1 MLHIAPPL
9 LKWFYENRRTLP
21 FREDPTPYHIWVS
34 EIMLQQTR
42 MSAVLPYYA
51 RFMEALP
58 TPTDLAQCPTDRLHK
73 LWEGL
78 GYYSRADNLRRA
90 ALVIMEKYG
99 GHLPATYE
107 ELLALPGIG
116 EYTAG
121 AIASISYGIP
131 VPAVDG
137 NVMRVFSRLY
147 NDRADITVSATKKRY
162 TARVA
167 EEIPQDA
174 PGDFNQ
180 ALMELGAL
188 ICVPGEPHCAD
199 CPLADRCAAYEAG
212 SAAYLP
218 VRGEKKPRRVQKIT
232 ILLARCEDKWLL
244 ARRPEGGLLS
254 GLWQPFLFEEELTE
268 EEAIARLREFL
279 PGTAVGASAPLS
291 PSRHLF
297 SHIEWQMNGWILSL
311 TTNGKPLALPEG
323 YAWAGEADMEKHA
336 VPGAFK
342 AYKPLLYGKN
352 S

>member
-1 MLHIAPPL
+1 MLDIATPL
-9 LKWFYENRRTLP
+9 LTWFYKDRRSLP

-58 TPTDLAQCPTDRLHK
+58 TPADLAQCPTDRLHK

-90 ALVIMEKYG
+90 AAVLLEQYG
-99 GHLPATYE
+99 GELPTTYE

-147 NDRADITVSATKKRY
+147 NDRADIMMGATKKRY
-162 TARVA
+162 TARVT
-167 EEIPQDA
+167 EELPKDT

-188 ICVPGEPHCAD
+188 VCVPGEPRCAD
-199 CPLADRCAAYEAG
+199 CPLSDRCAAYGAG
-212 SAAYLP
+212 SASYLP
-218 VRGEKKPRRVQKIT
+218 VRGEKKPRRIQKIT
-232 ILLARCEDKWLL
+232 ILLTRWDNKWLL

-254 GLWQPFLFEEELTE
+254 GLWQPFLFEEELSE
-268 EEAIARLREFL
+268 KEALARLREFL
-279 PGTAVGASAPLS
+279 PGVSPGVPTPLS

-297 SHIEWQMNGWILSL
+297 SHIEWQMSGFMVSL
-311 TTNGKPLALPEG
+311 AGDPPELPDG
-323 YAWAGEADMEKHA
+323 YAWAGTEDMEKHA
-336 VPGAFK
+336 IPGAFK

>member
-9 LKWFYENRRTLP
+9 LAWFYQNRRTLP

-58 TPTDLAQCPTDRLHK
+58 TPAHLAECSTDRLHK

-90 ALVIMEKYG
+90 AQILVEKYG
-99 GHLPATYE
+99 GELPTTYR

-131 VPAVDG
+131 TPAVDG

-147 NDRADITVSATKKRY
+147 NDRADIMITETKKRY
-162 TARVA
+162 TARVV
-167 EEIPQDA
+167 EELPEDT

-188 ICVPGEPHCAD
+188 ICVPGEPRCAE

-232 ILLARCEDKWLL
+232 VLLVRYRGQWILS
-244 ARRPEGGLLS
+244 RRPEGGLLS
-254 GLWQPFLFEEELTE
+254 GLWQPFLFEEELSE
-268 EEAIARLREFL
+268 DKAIARLREML
-279 PGTAVGASAPLS
+279 PDLSVGAATPL
-291 PSRHLF
+291 PVARHLF
-297 SHIEWQMNGWILSL
+297 SHIEWQMQGWILSL
-311 TTNGKPLALPEG
+311 TDDGPLPKLPEG
-323 YAWAGEADMEKHA
+323 FVWAGAEDMEKYA
-336 VPGAFK
+336 IPGAFK
-342 AYKPLLYGKN
+342 AYKPHLYGGN